1 MTSRSPL
8 VTLTEAALP
17 SLLELEQAAHPGGW
31 TERALLDELTAADSV
46 LRGCF
51 SSTAL
56 VAYAAWRALPGELWL
71 HNLTVA
77 ISARRAGLGSALLE
91 DGRALAA
98 ERGLP
103 ELWLEVR
110 SRNEPALRLYRG
122 AGFTERGRRPTY
134 YAPLSPGGPRDDAIM
149 MMAST

>member
-1 MTSRSPL
+1 M
-8 VTLTEAALP
+8 TLTEAALP
-17 SLLELEQAAHPGGW
+17 SLLALERAAHPGGW
-31 TERALLDELTAADSV
+31 TERALRDEFAAAGSV
-46 LRGCF
+46 LRGCH

-56 VAYAAWRALPGELWL
+56 VGYAAWRALPGELWL

-77 ISARRAGLGSALLE
+77 VALRRAGLGRALLD
-91 DGRALAA
+91 DGRGVAA

-110 SRNEPALRLYRG
+110 AQNEPALRLYRA
-122 AGFTERGRRPTY
+122 AGFAERGRRPNY
-134 YAPLSPGGPRDDAIM
+134 YAPLTPGTPRDDAIM